1 MALLSNFKSSSAS
14 NSTDIPPVGQTPVA
28 TQQTAPSVKFHHEAE
43 LTQSANGSG
52 RWMYVVRSFSP
63 TDGTL
68 VGGMSAREA
77 GFDSLSRMNNG
88 NGSLPPNAQTMTLLD
103 ISLIGRAKAELN
115 EIGFSDRAIMDV
127 RDGSYVCHADDQ
139 TTRD

>member
-1 MALLSNFKSSSAS
+1 MALLGNFKSSSPS
-14 NSTDIPPVGQTPVA
+14 NSPDIPPVGQTPVV

-52 RWMYVVRSFSP
+52 RWMFVVRSFSP
-63 TDGTL
+63 TDGKL

-77 GFDSLSRMNNG
+77 GFESLSRLPNS

-103 ISLIGRAKAELN
+103 ISLIGRTRAELH

-127 RDGSYVCHADDQ
+127 RDGSYVCQAEDQ
-139 TTRD
+139 TTRN

>member
-1 MALLSNFKSSSAS
+1 MALLGNFKSSSPS
-14 NSTDIPPVGQTPVA
+14 NSTDLPPVGQTPGG

-52 RWMYVVRSFSP
+52 RGMFVVRSFSP
-63 TDGTL
+63 TDGKL

-77 GFDSLSRMNNG
+77 GFESLSRRNDG

-103 ISLIGRAKAELN
+103 ISLIGRTRAELH

-127 RDGSYVCHADDQ
+127 RAGSYVCQAEYQ
-139 TTRD
+139 TTRN